1 MINSEDQLGFADYDT
16 RVAAY
21 AVIID
26 DARILLTWYNGS
38 RRTDPCW
45 TLPGGEVE
53 YGELLDEAVAREV
66 IEETGYTVAVG
77 APLTTSTSAS
87 TDGPRPPRPYRSVG
101 IVFVATIIGGTLGDH
116 RDRRHDRP
124 GGVDR
129 SGAAR
134 AAPPTGHGGRC
145 SDPGVAAPPSAWL
158 TSGPM

>member
-87 TDGPRPPRPYRSVG
+87 TDGPRPPRPYRSVR
-101 IVFVATIIGGTLGDH
+101 IVFVATIIGGTLGTTEIDGTT
-116 RDRRHDRP
+116 DRAEWIALEQLEQHHPRATVVDVAIQAWRRRP
-124 GGVDR
+124 Q
-129 SGAAR
+129 
-134 AAPPTGHGGRC
+134 
-145 SDPGVAAPPSAWL
+145 PG
-158 TSGPM
+158 